1 MIGNNSKGPGSKKTK
16 GPILDSKK
24 TKGPILGSKKTKG
37 PMLDSQNLGA
47 REPKGLYWIAKIGL
61 GHR

>member
-1 MIGNNSKGPGSKKTK
+1 
-16 GPILDSKK
+16 
-24 TKGPILGSKKTKG
+24 
-37 PMLDSQNLGA
+37 MLDSQNLGA